1 MRATVPYRWTCTLLA
16 ALLLGLIA
24 WTPAPAHAEEE
35 PGAVGRCLAFNKD
48 MTDPALSEILQQ
60 GGAIPAGPARM
71 IYLRSGKKIS
81 QQTFMIGGGL
91 EKLMQATVTCTGTC
105 TGGCGVS
112 GCDVT
117 SSLGC
122 SGCSCTGG
130 ACSDCTCTK
139 KSTVV
144 SDSR

>member
-1 MRATVPYRWTCTLLA
+1 MRLPQLCRWKCIYLSVLV
-16 ALLLGLIA
+16 LGLIP
-24 WTPAPAHAEEE
+24 WTAAPARAEE
-35 PGAVGRCLAFNKD
+35 PRPNNRCLAFQKD
-48 MTDPALSEILQQ
+48 LTDPMLLEVLQQ
-60 GGAIPAGPARM
+60 RASIPAGDARTV
-71 IYLRSGKKIS
+71 YVNKSRKIS
-81 QQTFMIGGGL
+81 QQTFIVGGM

-122 SGCSCTGG
+122 TGCECSGGLCN
-130 ACSDCTCTK
+130 ACSCTK

-144 SDSR
+144 TPD